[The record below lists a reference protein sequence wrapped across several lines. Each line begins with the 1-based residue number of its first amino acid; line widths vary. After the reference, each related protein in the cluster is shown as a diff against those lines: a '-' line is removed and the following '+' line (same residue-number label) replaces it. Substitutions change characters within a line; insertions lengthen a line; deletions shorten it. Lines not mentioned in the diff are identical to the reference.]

1 LPKYR
6 IQSELDRGDF
16 VALPLP
22 AGSQRDVRL
31 NLVCR
36 DLGEGNSEAKA
47 LAELLGMSRE
57 PEAI

>member
-1 LPKYR
+1 
-6 IQSELDRGDF
+6 

-22 AGSQRDVRL
+22 AGKTREVRL

-36 DLGEGNSEAKA
+36 DVSVSNSEANA

-57 PEAI
+57 PEMI

>member
-1 LPKYR
+1 
-6 IQSELDRGDF
+6 LDSGVF

-22 AGSQRDVRL
+22 AGKTRDVGL

-36 DLGEGNSEAKA
+36 DLSASSTEVNV

-57 PEAI
+57 PETI